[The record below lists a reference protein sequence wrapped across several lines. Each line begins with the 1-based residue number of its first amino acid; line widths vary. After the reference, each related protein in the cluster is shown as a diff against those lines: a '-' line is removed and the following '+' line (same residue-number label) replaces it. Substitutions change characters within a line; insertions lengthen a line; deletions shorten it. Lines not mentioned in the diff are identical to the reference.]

1 MRFAWMLQIVFVLAA
16 PSAIYAYRHRG
27 DPPRAVGGAGLVLA
41 VMYVGLFGLFV
52 VGETFTDPG
61 GWTALGLVASWLLP
75 SVLLCLLAWR
85 RPAIARPLLVG
96 LVVAMAGLYLWS
108 AVAPDAWRSFE
119 DDTGPVRG
127 VVTMALSAPL
137 AVLARQYVR
146 DAGWLLFTLGLM
158 PFLVALTLR
167 LVHDTGISLSLAIL
181 DAPLLLIA
189 ALLLISARLDHQTHD
204 GTALRAP
211 GPSTGPPHLAP

>member
-1 MRFAWMLQIVFVLAA
+1 MRFAWMLQIIFVLVV

-27 DPPRAVGGAGLVLA
+27 DPPRAVRGAGLILA
-41 VMYVGLFGLFV
+41 VMYVGFFGVFV

-85 RPAIARPLLVG
+85 RPTIARPLLVG
-96 LVVAMAGLYLWS
+96 LVVAMAGVYLWS

-137 AVLARQYVR
+137 AVLALQYVR
-146 DAGWLLFTLGLM
+146 DAGWLLLALGLM
-158 PFLVALTLR
+158 PYLVALTLQ
-167 LVHDTGISLSLAIL
+167 LVHDTGIPLSLAAL

-189 ALLLISARLDHQTHD
+189 ALLLISARLDHQIHG
-204 GTALRAP
+204 GTAPRER
-211 GPSTGPPHLAP
+211 GPSTGPPHPAR

>member
-1 MRFAWMLQIVFVLAA
+1 MRFAWMLQIVFVLVV
-16 PSAIYAYRHRG
+16 PSAIYAFRHRG
-27 DPPRAVGGAGLVLA
+27 DPPRAVRGAGLILA
-41 VMYVGLFGLFV
+41 VMYVGFFGLFV

-85 RPAIARPLLVG
+85 RPASARPVLVG

-108 AVAPDAWRSFE
+108 AVAPDAWGAFE
-119 DDTGPVRG
+119 EDTGPVRG

-137 AVLARQYVR
+137 AVLALRYVR
-146 DAGWLLFTLGLM
+146 DAGWLLLALGLM
-158 PFLVALTLR
+158 PYLVALTLQ
-167 LVHDTGISLSLAIL
+167 LVHDTRLPLSLAVL

-189 ALLLISARLDHQTHD
+189 ALLLVSARLDHQIHD
-204 GTALRAP
+204 GTAPRTR
-211 GPSTGPPHLAP
+211 GPRTPPPHPAR